1 MIRNRDETSGD
12 KLDHYW
18 NNNKTIKEVM
28 TMTDFPES
36 LSPIQLHNRLNRPVW
51 IGFKL
56 TRRGQRQL
64 VLLSA
69 GNAIGAQFTK
79 NFATFVGQIVREF
92 KLDPAQTDF
101 VELRFEGA
109 GNETA
114 EHSWYRWHAQWVGSA
129 PMECRAE
136 PVTSESARG
145 YLEEVLARKSA
156 AA

>member
-1 MIRNRDETSGD
+1 
-12 KLDHYW
+12 
-18 NNNKTIKEVM
+18 
-28 TMTDFPES
+28 MTDFPAS

-56 TRRGQRQL
+56 TQRGKRQL

-69 GNAIGAQFTK
+69 GSEAGAQFTK

-101 VELRFEGA
+101 VELRQEKGKSDMEQH
-109 GNETA
+109 N
-114 EHSWYRWHAQWVGSA
+114 WYRWQAHWVGSA
-129 PMECRAE
+129 PMECKAE
-136 PVTSESARG
+136 PVTSETACG
-145 YLEEVLARKSA
+145 YLNEVLANTNA